1 MNDAFKKKKER
12 LCLFVLW
19 EKTIKKKKVMFI
31 NAVRENNQELRSWL
45 FALSS
50 NTGDSV
56 PVLSW

>member
-1 MNDAFKKKKER
+1 MFIYDVKENNQEKKE
-12 LCLFVLW
+12 
-19 EKTIKKKKVMFI
+19 MYI

-50 NTGDSV
+50 DIGDSV

>member
-1 MNDAFKKKKER
+1 MFIYAVRENNQE
-12 LCLFVLW
+12 
-19 EKTIKKKKVMFI
+19 KKKVMFI

-50 NTGDSV
+50 DTGDSV

>member
-1 MNDAFKKKKER
+1 M
-12 LCLFVLW
+12 LW

-50 NTGDSV
+50 DIGDSV